1 MKKSLSTLIHDYFH
15 PHSKGL
21 YFRGISRR
29 REHSPLGYYSSENNR
44 RLRAE
49 DNLELIIRIVDEQES
64 AQLNHRYRE
73 KTGPTNV
80 LSFPFDAVVPEPLPI
95 LGDLVICAPVVA
107 REATQQHKSI
117 NAHWAHMI
125 IHGVLH
131 LLGYDHSDEKDSEI
145 MESLETEILL
155 SLDFPA
161 PSLEPPSDR
170 QPSECH

>member
-1 MKKSLSTLIHDYFH
+1 MTISIHIQRACT
-15 PHSKGL
+15 S
-21 YFRGISRR
+21 
-29 REHSPLGYYSSENNR
+29 EESPDDESIHHWVTTAV
-44 RLRAE
+44 RAE
-49 DNLELIIRIVDEQES
+49 DNLELSIRIVDEQES

-80 LSFPFDAVVPEPLPI
+80 LSFPFDAVVSEPLPI

-155 SLDFPA
+155 GLDFPA
-161 PSLEPPSDR
+161 PYLEPPSDR